1 MFPAPPFSMFRYA
14 VWQVDQVPE
23 SVHAP
28 HSWCSNP
35 GRDLDYVYEY
45 LPEEPGLILDES
57 DFVSSLSPADTPIVE
72 T

>member
-14 VWQVDQVPE
+14 RQVRQVPG
-23 SVHAP
+23 SVHVP
-28 HSWCSNP
+28 QSVCSNP

-45 LPEEPGLILDES
+45 LPEEPGLFLDKS
-57 DFVSSLSPADTPIVE
+57 DLVPSFSQADPQIVE